1 MDKDYVVKIL
11 DDCGFY
17 TVDGLQNLIDRC
29 LITVSEHEQIMMH
42 QLIRDMGREIVRQES
57 TENPGKRSRLW
68 NHRDAV
74 TVLKENTGSET
85 VKALAFRPPNEVELK
100 IEGLA
105 KMKGLKLL
113 QLCNVKV
120 KGSYED
126 FPKNLVWLS
135 WRGFSLK
142 YIPASFDLDKL
153 AVLDMPNSNL
163 KFLWERNRNLP
174 NLKILNVSHSHFLV
188 TTPNF
193 RGLPNLE
200 RLILQDC
207 INLVEIDKSIEVLQ
221 KIVLLNLRDCKSLKK
236 LPREIAS
243 LKSLEELVL
252 SGCLELTLPK
262 ELAEMN
268 LKVRVVDGIFINQP
282 KSTSEDARK
291 LNFFCATSWH
301 SAFHSWSSPRKGSK
315 SMKFSFTFFTKV
327 FGGNPIHTLPE
338 SINSLTLL
346 RSLLLDRCEKLQYL
360 PELPPSLEDVN
371 NCRSLQRITNLPNLY
386 RSLIFRYY
394 GCENLVEVEGAFKL
408 QPIRNIDMEMIS
420 ALSMFNVESMESF
433 QVQMVNCL
441 TGTLRTTSLQVLHER
456 GIFSI
461 YLPGSEIPGWYSY
474 QNAGP
479 KISFIVNHI
488 QGRTIIGLNLCV
500 VYAFDQ
506 SANLSSNDKI
516 FFPTFYEIPGEQA
529 CNLWL
534 SHWKYVDQLEDGD
547 EVVVVVGMP
556 PGEVKRVGVHLVYE
570 EKDDSQSQS
579 INSSSWYKSLSN
591 ADMSAMYLAW
601 YVLGYSQHD
610 HVGHKLRWDAL
621 IDHYTK

>member
-1 MDKDYVVKIL
+1 
-11 DDCGFY
+11 
-17 TVDGLQNLIDRC
+17 
-29 LITVSEHEQIMMH
+29 
-42 QLIRDMGREIVRQES
+42 
-57 TENPGKRSRLW
+57 
-68 NHRDAV
+68 
-74 TVLKENTGSET
+74 
-85 VKALAFRPPNEVELK
+85 
-100 IEGLA
+100 
-105 KMKGLKLL
+105 
-113 QLCNVKV
+113 
-120 KGSYED
+120 
-126 FPKNLVWLS
+126 
-135 WRGFSLK
+135 
-142 YIPASFDLDKL
+142 
-153 AVLDMPNSNL
+153 
-163 KFLWERNRNLP
+163 
-174 NLKILNVSHSHFLV
+174 
-188 TTPNF
+188 
-193 RGLPNLE
+193 
-200 RLILQDC
+200 
-207 INLVEIDKSIEVLQ
+207 
-221 KIVLLNLRDCKSLKK
+221 
-236 LPREIAS
+236 
-243 LKSLEELVL
+243 
-252 SGCLELTLPK
+252 
-262 ELAEMN
+262 MN

-315 SMKFSFTFFTKV
+315 SMKFSFTFLPRSLVTLSLANCNLSHDHIPKDLSMLPSLQHLNL
-327 FGGNPIHTLPE
+327 GGNPIHTLPE

-346 RSLLLDRCEKLQYL
+346 RSLLLDHCEKLQYL
-360 PELPPSLEDVN
+360 PELPPSLEELDVN
-371 NCRSLQRITNLPNLY
+371 NCRSLERITNLPNLH

-420 ALSMFNVESMESF
+420 ALGMFNVESMESF

-479 KISFIVNHI
+479 KISFIVNHV

-516 FFPTFYEIPGEQA
+516 FCTPFTHMANRTKGLFWNYSPTFYEIPGEQA

-570 EKDDSQSQS
+570 KKMIAKANQL
-579 INSSSWYKSLSN
+579 IPLLGIKV
-591 ADMSAMYLAW
+591 SAMQICLQCTW
-601 YVLGYSQHD
+601 LGMFSAIVNMTMLD
-610 HVGHKLRWDAL
+610 TNSVGMH
-621 IDHYTK
+621 

>member
-1 MDKDYVVKIL
+1 MRWD
-11 DDCGFY
+11 
-17 TVDGLQNLIDRC
+17 
-29 LITVSEHEQIMMH
+29 EQ
-42 QLIRDMGREIVRQES
+42 
-57 TENPGKRSRLW
+57 
-68 NHRDAV
+68 
-74 TVLKENTGSET
+74 GSET
-85 VKALAFRPPNEVELK
+85 VKALAFSPPNEVELK

-105 KMKGLKLL
+105 KMQRLKLL

-163 KFLWERNRNLP
+163 KFLWERNR
-174 NLKILNVSHSHFLV
+174 
-188 TTPNF
+188 
-193 RGLPNLE
+193 
-200 RLILQDC
+200 
-207 INLVEIDKSIEVLQ
+207 
-221 KIVLLNLRDCKSLKK
+221 
-236 LPREIAS
+236 
-243 LKSLEELVL
+243 
-252 SGCLELTLPK
+252 
-262 ELAEMN
+262 
-268 LKVRVVDGIFINQP
+268 
-282 KSTSEDARK
+282 
-291 LNFFCATSWH
+291 
-301 SAFHSWSSPRKGSK
+301 
-315 SMKFSFTFFTKV
+315 
-327 FGGNPIHTLPE
+327 
-338 SINSLTLL
+338 
-346 RSLLLDRCEKLQYL
+346 
-360 PELPPSLEDVN
+360 
-371 NCRSLQRITNLPNLY
+371 
-386 RSLIFRYY
+386 
-394 GCENLVEVEGAFKL
+394 
-408 QPIRNIDMEMIS
+408 
-420 ALSMFNVESMESF
+420 
-433 QVQMVNCL
+433 
-441 TGTLRTTSLQVLHER
+441 VLHER

-479 KISFIVNHI
+479 KISFIVNHV

-516 FFPTFYEIPGEQA
+516 FCTPFTHMANRTKGLFWNYSPTFYEIPGEQA

-591 ADMSAMYLAW
+591 ADMSAMYLAR